1 MSNQIKLNEI
11 QIVALSKVLDYL
23 HESEFNNYIEYS
35 ENNDNKN
42 HVYYYAMQLM
52 NLFNVNQD

>member
-1 MSNQIKLNEI
+1 MKLNET

-35 ENNDNKN
+35 ENNDNKIMFII
-42 HVYYYAMQLM
+42 MQCS
-52 NLFNVNQD
+52 

>member
-1 MSNQIKLNEI
+1 MKLNET